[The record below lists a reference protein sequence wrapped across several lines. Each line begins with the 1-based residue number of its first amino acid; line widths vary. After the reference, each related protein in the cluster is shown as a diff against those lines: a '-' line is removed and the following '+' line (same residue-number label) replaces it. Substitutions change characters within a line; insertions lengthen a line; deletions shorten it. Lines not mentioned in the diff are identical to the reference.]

1 MAGTGLCKP
10 DSGPP
15 VFLIEF
21 GRIECLVFHR
31 QQLKNVQ
38 PSMRT
43 RLKNWMAAAAER
55 EKRAM
60 PAGPFVLADFTPR
73 PTTQLLILQ
82 PTPFCNLD
90 CDYCYLPERDS
101 RARMSLDTVKQ
112 AAQSLLKDGLLGSEL
127 TVVWH
132 AGEPLAVPVDFYR
145 RAFSIFDELFS
156 GRCRVSHS
164 IQTNATLIDEHW
176 CELFSRHRVRVG
188 VSVDGPATI
197 NDRHRKTRQGKG
209 CFAQVQRGMDALHR
223 YGIPFHVIAVVT
235 ADSLPHAR
243 LLHNFVLEQGI
254 REIGFNFDEA
264 EGPHRESSLRGL
276 EADHKHFYEQL
287 LALQLE
293 TAGQYRIRELAN
305 ALSLIQY
312 GLPRYRWRGLD
323 WPMNA
328 QTLPFA
334 IVTVAWNGDFST
346 FSPELLGQP
355 AAEFE
360 NFVLGNVRRGGL
372 LQAAGQPAFARL
384 WEGILAGTAI
394 CRGSC
399 GYFNYCGGGAP
410 ANKWFENGGL
420 DSGETLYCRSMLIR
434 PFETVLQALER
445 DAVGLAGS
453 GEQL

>member
-1 MAGTGLCKP
+1 MKTWLNHWMAGT
-10 DSGPP
+10 
-15 VFLIEF
+15 
-21 GRIECLVFHR
+21 
-31 QQLKNVQ
+31 
-38 PSMRT
+38 
-43 RLKNWMAAAAER
+43 AER
-55 EKRAM
+55 ENRAM

-73 PTTQLLILQ
+73 PATQLLILQ

-90 CDYCYLPERDS
+90 CDYCYLPQRDS
-101 RARMSLDTVKQ
+101 RARMSLDTVKL
-112 AAQSLLKDGLLGSEL
+112 AAQRVLEDGLLGPEL

-145 RAFSIFDELFS
+145 QAFGIFDQLLS

-164 IQTNATLIDEHW
+164 IQTNATLIDAHW
-176 CELFSRHRVRVG
+176 CELFSQHRVRVG
-188 VSVDGPATI
+188 VSVDGPAAI
-197 NDRHRKTRQGKG
+197 NDSHRKTRQGKG
-209 CFAQVQRGMDALHR
+209 SFAQVQRGMAALRHH
-223 YGIPFHVIAVVT
+223 GVPFHVIAVVT

-243 LLHNFVLEQGI
+243 LLHDFVLEQGI
-254 REIGFNFDEA
+254 GEIGFNFDEA
-264 EGPHRESSLRGL
+264 EGTHADSSLRGR
-276 EADHKHFYEQL
+276 EAEHRRFFEQL
-287 LALQLE
+287 LALQLQS
-293 TAGQYRIRELAN
+293 ADRYRVRELAN
-305 ALSLIQY
+305 ALSLIQH
-312 GLPRYRWRGLD
+312 GLPRYCWRGRD

-355 AAEFE
+355 AAEFD
-360 NFVLGNVRRGGL
+360 NFVLGNVHCGGF
-372 LQAAGQPAFARL
+372 LQAAERPAFARL
-384 WEGILAGTAI
+384 WEGILAGTAV
-394 CRGSC
+394 CRRSC

-445 DAVGLAGS
+445 EAAGQAGS